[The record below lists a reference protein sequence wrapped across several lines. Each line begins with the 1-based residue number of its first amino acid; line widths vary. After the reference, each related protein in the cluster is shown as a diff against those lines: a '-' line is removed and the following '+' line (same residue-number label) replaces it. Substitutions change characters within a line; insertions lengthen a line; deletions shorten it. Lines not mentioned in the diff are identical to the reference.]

1 MSRSRLPLVVQRA
14 AGLQVERRVHF
25 GIPLLRSVFAIS
37 GRVIGVLGLLF
48 VLHVAVD
55 WRAGGWT
62 RGTNGSVQPAALLSG
77 SPVPAECFCEDE
89 NFCFKG
95 LDERGAVRWGRRF
108 DCGLL
113 GALRAA
119 RLTDAAAARTP
130 PAAER
135 MAADERWT
143 PVFVSAVSSNHFRE
157 ARNLAGELPP
167 FSTHTTAVH
176 SVFATTHPSMAAFL
190 PLPLV
195 VGQMAELQSTFQFV
209 ANASYTRRLLKWWLL
224 CAWTRECVAPPGAAV
239 RCRLADFHDLRRT
252 WIGCHRFD
260 QASKRLAFWNIA
272 ALAQLFGEERGAV
285 HLGYADDWAAL
296 SEDLVAQVER
306 RRLDALQKFFKL
318 VNIRREDRMDAVLRL
333 NCSK

>member
-1 MSRSRLPLVVQRA
+1 MSRSRLPLAVQRA

-25 GIPLLRSVFAIS
+25 GISLLRSIFSIS

-48 VLHVAVD
+48 VLRLAVD
-55 WRAGGWT
+55 WRAGGWA

-77 SPVPAECFCEDE
+77 SPVPVECLCEDE

-130 PAAER
+130 SAAER

-157 ARNLAGELPP
+157 ARNL
-167 FSTHTTAVH
+167 
-176 SVFATTHPSMAAFL
+176 
-190 PLPLV
+190 
-195 VGQMAELQSTFQFV
+195 
-209 ANASYTRRLLKWWLL
+209 
-224 CAWTRECVAPPGAAV
+224 
-239 RCRLADFHDLRRT
+239 
-252 WIGCHRFD
+252 
-260 QASKRLAFWNIA
+260 
-272 ALAQLFGEERGAV
+272 LFGEERGAV

-318 VNIRREDRMDAVLRL
+318 VSIRREDRMDAVLRL